1 MSTTASFPF
10 RALEFHSAR
19 MWQWA
24 QVERA
29 LDFMHAHGLNALIFH
44 QNDIVEHLVF
54 PLEFFPD
61 ELMWKRWPVR
71 MHSIYQNRHY
81 INKVVREAA
90 EGGIGFYLEIKEI
103 WYVDELIELVPGLR
117 NGEGNICPTN
127 PFWWRFLDI
136 KMRELIAAVPGLAGI
151 IVSPGTRESKVS
163 IATNSCTCARCQ
175 STDPVDWYAALL
187 RAMHTP
193 LVEHGKTLAVR
204 DFSYTADQQSRMI
217 TAAGRCSP
225 DVVISLKNTPH
236 DYYPTFPDNPRIGNT
251 GGLRQWVEYD
261 TWGQFFGMGVFPVS
275 VVEDMQRRF
284 RHALRNG
291 VEGVSLRTDW
301 EVITDA
307 GAFNSPNVVNVIA
320 GAMLAQDVE
329 LELAAVYDRLARYGL
344 YSPMR
349 SASCLQTPVVPTARD
364 AARRLEAFLKASWA
378 VMEKAAYVRGH
389 LFHEDDQYPDTVA
402 KAFAMMVDIHG
413 RDEWEPGASR
423 LVEPTADNIAV
434 ILEEKA
440 TAVREVL
447 ALPAIFDVATLGIP
461 AQAVSEFQT
470 MLKLYAAWVRGF
482 ECCARAVFLVR
493 SAQFNRSSGSLDEVV
508 AAVSNLREF
517 KREVSVL
524 LANTHYPHY
533 VYWLLDTGRIDSL
546 AQDVELQTARLRQPA
561 SHPTL
566 SGLGTG

>member
-1 MSTTASFPF
+1 MSPTASFPF

-29 LDFMHAHGLNALIFH
+29 LEFMHAHGLNALIFH

-90 EGGIGFYLEIKEI
+90 ERGIRFYLETKEI
-103 WYVDELIELVPGLR
+103 WYVDELIERVPGLR
-117 NGEGNICPTN
+117 NTEGNICPTN
-127 PFWWRFLDI
+127 PFWWRFLGL

-163 IATNSCTCARCQ
+163 IATNSCTCARCRY
-175 STDPVDWYAALL
+175 TALL
-187 RAMHTP
+187 RAMHAP
-193 LVEHGKTLAVR
+193 LAEHGKSLAVR

-217 TAAGRCSP
+217 AAAGRCSR

-261 TWGQFFGMGVFPVS
+261 TWGQFFGMGIFPVS

-284 RHALRNG
+284 RHALRSG
-291 VEGVSLRTDW
+291 VEGISLRTDW

-320 GAMLAQDVE
+320 GAMLAQNVE
-329 LELAAVYDRLARYGL
+329 LELAAVYDCLAQHGV

-349 SASCLQTPVVPTARD
+349 SASCLQAPIVPTARD

-423 LVEPTADNIAV
+423 LVEPTPDNIES
-434 ILEEKA
+434 ILDEKA
-440 TAVREVL
+440 AAVREVL
-447 ALPAIFDVATLGIP
+447 ALPGVLDITTLGVP

-470 MLKLYAAWVRGF
+470 MLQLYAVWVRGF
-482 ECCARAVFLVR
+482 EHCARAVFLVR
-493 SAQFNRSSGSLDEVV
+493 RAQRNRSDAFLDE
-508 AAVSNLREF
+508 AAAESGALRGFE
-517 KREVSVL
+517 REVTAL
-524 LANTHYPHY
+524 LADTHYPHY
-533 VYWLLDTGRIDSL
+533 VYWLLDIGRIDSL
-546 AQDVELQTARLRQPA
+546 AEDVERQVALLRPSA
-561 SHPTL
+561 SRMA
-566 SGLGTG
+566 